1 MSSKEELQKLLE
13 MAMTA
18 SSSSRETVL
27 KESLSLFLSSYGT
40 MTSSAQSSA
49 SRYDTLDAA
58 KLLSTAHT
66 MSESE
71 DQLSIKAFTMDEL
84 LDAAFPNQVL
94 LAEHDVKVWAGKL
107 LAAAGYERRQ
117 VRRRGGLRP
126 LVWERCHAVERVNH

>member
-1 MSSKEELQKLLE
+1 MSSKEELQKMLE
-13 MAMTA
+13 LAMST
-18 SSSSRETVL
+18 SSFSKETVL
-27 KESLSLFLSSYGT
+27 KESLVLFLSSYGT
-40 MTSSAQSSA
+40 NSGPVQSVA

-58 KLLSTAHT
+58 KLLSTAHV

-71 DQLSIKAFTMDEL
+71 DQISVQAFTMDEL

-126 LVWERCHAVERVNH
+126 LVWERCHPVENRIF